1 MAFYDKEERKK
12 CSLKNAALRKIG
24 PLKLKP
30 DVRLVFLKNEDR
42 SKTGPFKCHV
52 CSCMSKIFSIARGKR
67 VTLSENSVKQYSIV
81 KGTMLGDFCCPRHT
95 RQRGHGFFL
104 AIKEPTILKYFHYW
118 QGV

>member
-24 PLKLKP
+24 PLKWKP

-52 CSCMSKIFSIARGKR
+52 CM
-67 VTLSENSVKQYSIV
+67 
-81 KGTMLGDFCCPRHT
+81 
-95 RQRGHGFFL
+95 
-104 AIKEPTILKYFHYW
+104 
-118 QGV
+118 